1 MMATEVRRAAVIP
14 SSTGL
19 GGGGEFGPLQLYV
32 SPEIHVLLLPEEG
45 SGAPRGLP
53 ALTSGIH
60 SSPFSLIFCT
70 A

>member
-19 GGGGEFGPLQLYV
+19 RGGEFGPLQLYV

-60 SSPFSLIFCT
+60 FSPFSLIFCI